1 MQVVVAC
8 QRSLWVL
15 RTPTQHRKG
24 IHTMKTKLL
33 AIASAAALGIG
44 AITGCSTT
52 TTAAGGN
59 DPIAKRHSIDASVDS
74 AMARLYAQD
83 PSSRE
88 LIGKARG
95 VLVFPSIVSAGF
107 VVGGSYG
114 QGALRV
120 HGRTAEYYSTAA
132 GSVGL
137 LAGAESKAVFLLFM
151 TDEALDK
158 FRASKGWTV
167 GADASVTLVNVGA
180 NAQIDSKTAQQAI
193 IGYVLTNG
201 GLMANVS
208 LEGTKITPLMI

>member
-1 MQVVVAC
+1 
-8 QRSLWVL
+8 
-15 RTPTQHRKG
+15 
-24 IHTMKTKLL
+24 MKTKLL

-59 DPIAKRHSIDASVDS
+59 DPVAKRHSIDANVDS
-74 AMARLYAQD
+74 ALARLYAQD

-88 LIGKARG
+88 LTGKARG

-114 QGALRV
+114 QGALRMR
-120 HGRTAEYYSTAA
+120 GKFERYYSTAA

-137 LAGAESKAVFLLFM
+137 LAGAESKAVYLLFM
-151 TDEALDK
+151 TQEALDK
-158 FRASKGWTV
+158 FLASDGWTV

-180 NAQIDSKTAQQAI
+180 NASVDTKTAQQAI

-208 LEGTKITPLMI
+208 LEGTKITPLTI

>member
-1 MQVVVAC
+1 
-8 QRSLWVL
+8 
-15 RTPTQHRKG
+15 
-24 IHTMKTKLL
+24 MKTKLL

-52 TTAAGGN
+52 TTAPGGN
-59 DPIAKRHSIDASVDS
+59 DPVAKRHSIDANVDS
-74 AMARLYAQD
+74 ALARLYAQD

-120 HGRTAEYYSTAA
+120 RGRTAEYYSTAA

-180 NAQIDSKTAQQAI
+180 NAQVDSKTAQQAI

-208 LEGTKITPLMI
+208 LEGTKITPISI

>member
-1 MQVVVAC
+1 
-8 QRSLWVL
+8 
-15 RTPTQHRKG
+15 
-24 IHTMKTKLL
+24 MKNQLL
-33 AIASAAALGIG
+33 AIASAAALAVG
-44 AITGCSTT
+44 AISGCSTT
-52 TTAAGGN
+52 TTAPGGHE
-59 DPIAKRHSIDASVDS
+59 PAAKRQSIDASVDS
-74 AMARLYAQD
+74 ALARLYAQD

-120 HGRTAEYYSTAA
+120 HSRTAEYYSTAA

-151 TDEALDK
+151 TDESLAK

-180 NAQIDSKTAQQAI
+180 SAQVDTKTAQQAI

-208 LEGTKITPLMI
+208 LEGTKITPLAL

>member
-1 MQVVVAC
+1 MSS
-8 QRSLWVL
+8 SLCPDSGAFL
-15 RTPTQHRKG
+15 AAHITKES
-24 IHTMKTKLL
+24 IMKTQLL

-52 TTAAGGN
+52 TTAPGGN
-59 DPIAKRHSIDASVDS
+59 NTMAKRESIDANVD
-74 AMARLYAQD
+74 AALARLYAQD

-88 LIGKARG
+88 LVAKARG
-95 VLVFPSIVSAGF
+95 VLVFPSIVSAGL

-120 HGRTAEYYSTAA
+120 HGRDTEYYSTAA

-137 LAGAESKAVFLLFM
+137 LAGAESKAMFLLFM
-151 TDEALDK
+151 TDESLAK

-167 GADASVTLVNVGA
+167 GADASVTVVNVGA
-180 NAQIDSKTAQQAI
+180 NAQIDTKTAQQAI

-201 GLMANVS
+201 GLMANAS
-208 LEGTKITPLMI
+208 LEGTKITPLLM